1 MDLIIY
7 PDPIKTELYPKID
20 FERKEQS
27 LGFYYGKE
35 KKKLNYKGLIGYNY
49 FALSTVCLD
58 IKLHILLNCIYNASR
73 LISFLLFFFNLHT
86 VNNKQRMNGTEALL
100 SNYLPP
106 RYQQITSFSFIL
118 LSTEETLCVLVTID
132 SKSRV
137 DRSLVLDRVSDRF
150 KRENQRK

>member
-1 MDLIIY
+1 M
-7 PDPIKTELYPKID
+7 
-20 FERKEQS
+20 
-27 LGFYYGKE
+27 
-35 KKKLNYKGLIGYNY
+35 IGYNY

-58 IKLHILLNCIYNASR
+58 IKLHILLNYIYNASR

-86 VNNKQRMNGTEALL
+86 VNNKRRMNGTEAFL

-118 LSTEETLCVLVTID
+118 FSTEETLCVLVTID